1 MFLSIGRSRK
11 TSESKKPNDMGKK
24 KSNSS
29 TPNPST
35 SKKSFTAKPKKK
47 PKSASDNLSV
57 TSATSEAMNDIPSP
71 SIIDKKIASEPSKPL
86 IKKNSES
93 HMNENLQDG
102 NNHHVI
108 QQSDSLNGPRHNNES
123 EVNTNN
129 VIPFNHERNINK
141 RPPSESGTSG
151 TEESGE
157 NILSDTTTAPT
168 EEERGLREE
177 GWGGF
182 LNSYSPDTSKN
193 NLTDF
198 FDASKNNLNYSPEA
212 FRLTP
217 KDGSIAADRN
227 DEVDLELQKNLHAN
241 YANEDAA
248 TINQS
253 SHELNDNTVNKKFRN
268 QYSNNSI
275 LYENSRNIDE
285 FDSPLVGQGSKRSNT
300 SVAIVPRGL
309 PRELFSDNLYIGSI
323 EQLPPIGLAFYWL
336 GWYTEAVFTRIADN
350 LNIVDRYTG
359 IPLSKL
365 FLWLYSPKNWLGINN
380 EDLIKLEAARTVKL
394 E

>member
-1 MFLSIGRSRK
+1 MFLSIGKSRK

-35 SKKSFTAKPKKK
+35 SKKSLTSKSKKK
-47 PKSASDNLSV
+47 LKSASDNSSV
-57 TSATSEAMNDIPSP
+57 TSATSEAMNDISSP
-71 SIIDKKIASEPSKPL
+71 SIIDEKIASEPSKPL
-86 IKKNSES
+86 ITES
-93 HMNENLQDG
+93 HMNENLQAG

-108 QQSDSLNGPRHNNES
+108 QQSDSLNGPRHSIES
-123 EVNTNN
+123 KVNANT

-157 NILSDTTTAPT
+157 NLLSDTTTAPT

-198 FDASKNNLNYSPEA
+198 FDASKNNLNYSPKA

-217 KDGSIAADRN
+217 KDESIATDRN

-248 TINQS
+248 TIS
-253 SHELNDNTVNKKFRN
+253 RS
-268 QYSNNSI
+268 
-275 LYENSRNIDE
+275 SRNIDE
-285 FDSPLVGQGSKRSNT
+285 SDSPLVGQGSNT

-380 EDLIKLEAARTVKL
+380 EDLTKLEAARTVKL